1 MRAVLTIDLDAIA
14 ANWTA
19 LDAQSAGDVETAAV
33 LKANAYGLGLEN
45 VARCLWSAGARSFFV
60 AIAEEGAALRKI
72 LPDARI
78 FVFSGLMAG
87 DTALCQDA
95 KLIPLLNSP
104 EQCFRHKAECPK
116 TPFGLQLDTGMN
128 RLGIEPQDLL
138 PLRAQMTAQPELIIS
153 HLACA
158 DMPDHQQNAAQHA
171 SFAAMTS
178 DFADVPLSLAATGG
192 ILLGTDYHHNLTR
205 PGIGLYGGLP
215 FKGAQPVV
223 TLDLPVIQ
231 SRPVA
236 AIETVGYGADW
247 VAETPARI
255 ATVAAGYADGI
266 LRALGS
272 NATLYADDTPCPV
285 VGRISMD
292 LITVDITHLPS
303 TPDALTLLGPHQN
316 IDDLAA
322 KAGTIGY
329 EILTSLG
336 ARYERVYK
344 GG

>member
-14 ANWTA
+14 ANWAA
-19 LDAQSAGDVETAAV
+19 LDTISAGDVETAAV
-33 LKANAYGLGLEN
+33 FKANAYGLGLEK
-45 VARCLWSAGARSFFV
+45 VAEALWSAGARSFFV

-72 LPDARI
+72 LTDARI
-78 FVFSGLMAG
+78 FVFSGLMAW
-87 DTALCQDA
+87 DTALCRDA

-104 EQCFRHKAECPK
+104 EQCLRHRSECPE

-128 RLGIEPQDLL
+128 RLGIEPQDFPQLC
-138 PLRAQMTAQPELIIS
+138 AQMTAQPELIIS

-158 DMPDHQQNAAQHA
+158 DMPGHPQNAAQHA
-171 SFAAMTS
+171 NFAAMTS

-192 ILLGTDYHHNLTR
+192 ILLGPDYHQNLTR

-215 FKGAQPVV
+215 FKDARPVV

-231 SRPVA
+231 SRRVA
-236 AIETVGYGADW
+236 VGETVGYGADW
-247 VAETPARI
+247 VARTPARI

-266 LRALGS
+266 LRALG
-272 NATLYADDTPCPV
+272 NGTVLYADDTPCPV

-292 LITVDITHLPS
+292 LITVDITHLPG
-303 TPDALTLLGPHQN
+303 TPDALTLLGPHQA
-316 IDDLAA
+316 IDDLAT